1 MLREATDGTARNAHL
16 RAELAAA
23 HATFHAI
30 LASLSDA
37 QLTQR
42 SKNPAW
48 TNQQVTLQDRLEL
61 LTLDAIA

>member
-1 MLREATDGTARNAHL
+1 MAREATAGTARKERL
-16 RAELAAA
+16 RAELEAAQT
-23 HATFHAI
+23 TFHAI

-48 TNQQVTLQDRLEL
+48 TNQQLVFHMAFGFFLE
-61 LTLDAIA
+61 AI